1 MALANTGNIGA
12 GFYNLPLV
20 RQIGLMVGF
29 AACIALAVAIVLWSQ
44 KPSYRMLYGNLPD
57 QEVLEISTALD
68 QAGIKYEVNQ
78 TTGAIMVDAPQVH
91 EARMKLAASGLPK
104 GSGTGYE
111 LMDKDQGFGT
121 SQFVETTRYQRAV
134 EGELAKTIGS
144 LTNVQS
150 ARVHLAI
157 PKQSAFVRDRK
168 KPTAS
173 VMLSLYQGRVMSPD
187 QASSIAHLVASSIP
201 NLEVEDVTVV
211 DQTGRLLT
219 KSEGGDEMGR
229 SSTQFEYRK
238 NLEEYY
244 MKRILEIVEP
254 IIGAGKVKAQVAAD
268 LDFTVTEQTQES
280 YNPDLP
286 SIRSEQTVEEEN
298 IGAAGTN
305 GVPGTLS
312 NQPAQAGST
321 VAPTAADAASGAPK
335 NSARRSVRNYELDKT
350 ISHTRHQVGALK
362 RLSAAIVIDEK
373 ATKNEAGEVSSKPL
387 SKEEMDKITSLVKEA
402 IGFDAARGDSVN
414 VINVPFLP
422 PPEPE
427 AAAETSLLDQP
438 WLWDAGK
445 QLLGIG
451 AVVLL
456 IFVVLKPVLKSLAEK
471 GVASETVAMPAM
483 MGPDGQMVALGNGQ
497 MQQMLSGPS
506 YEQQLEIAKAIAK
519 QEPHRVAHIVKEWV
533 EKDG

>member
-12 GFYNLPLV
+12 GFNNLPLV
-20 RQIGLMVGF
+20 RQLGLMVGF
-29 AACIALAVAIVLWSQ
+29 AACVALAVAIVLWAQ
-44 KPSYRMLYGNLPD
+44 KPSYRMLYGNLSD
-57 QEVLEISTALD
+57 QEVMEISGALD
-68 QAGIKYEVNQ
+68 QAGIKYEVNE
-78 TTGAIMVDAPQVH
+78 TTGAVMVDAPQVH
-91 EARMKLAASGLPK
+91 EARMKLASSGLPK

-111 LMDKDQGFGT
+111 LLDKDQGFGT
-121 SQFVETTRYQRAV
+121 SQFAETARYQRAV

-144 LTNVQS
+144 LNNVQS
-150 ARVHLAI
+150 ARIHLAI
-157 PKQSAFVRDRK
+157 PKQSAFMRDRK

-173 VMLSLYQGRVMSPD
+173 VMLSLYQGRVMTPE

-201 NLEVEDVTVV
+201 NLQVEDVTVV
-211 DQTGRLLT
+211 DQNGRLLT
-219 KSEGGDEMGR
+219 KPEENEGIGQ
-229 SSTQFEYRK
+229 SSTQLEYRK
-238 NLEEYY
+238 NLEQDYI
-244 MKRILEIVEP
+244 KRILEIIEP
-254 IIGAGKVKAQVAAD
+254 ITGVGKVKAQVAAD

-298 IGAAGTN
+298 TGASTTN
-305 GVPGTLS
+305 GVPGALS

-321 VAPTAADAASGAPK
+321 VAPADAASTAPK

-350 ISHTRHQVGALK
+350 ISHTRHQIGALK

-373 ATKNEAGEVSSKPL
+373 TTKNEAGEVSSKPL
-387 SKEEMDKITSLVKEA
+387 TEEEMAKITSLVKET
-402 IGFDAARGDSVN
+402 IGFDASRGDSVN
-414 VINVPFLP
+414 VINAAFLP
-422 PPEPE
+422 LPEPE
-427 AAAETSLLDQP
+427 AAAEPSMLDQP

-445 QLLGIG
+445 QLLGIA
-451 AVVLL
+451 AVVLI

-471 GVASETVAMPAM
+471 GVNSGSAGALPAT
-483 MGPDGQMVALGNGQ
+483 MGANGEMVALGHPQ

-519 QEPHRVAHIVKEWV
+519 QEPHRVANIVKDWV

>member
-1 MALANTGNIGA
+1 MALVKAENIGA
-12 GFYNLPLV
+12 GFNNLPLV

-29 AACIALAVAIVLWSQ
+29 AACVALAVAIVLWSQ
-44 KPSYRMLYGNLPD
+44 KPSYRMLYGNLSD
-57 QEVLEISTALD
+57 QEVLEISTALN
-68 QAGIKYEVNQ
+68 QAGIKFEVNE

-91 EARMKLAASGLPK
+91 EARMKLAGSGLPK

-111 LMDKDQGFGT
+111 LLDKDQGFGT

-134 EGELAKTIGS
+134 EGELAKTISS
-144 LTNVQS
+144 LNNVQS
-150 ARVHLAI
+150 ARIHLAI

-173 VMLSLYQGRVMSPD
+173 VMLNLYQGRIMSPE

-211 DQTGRLLT
+211 DQNGRLLT
-219 KSEGGDEMGR
+219 KAETADEMGR

-244 MKRILEIVEP
+244 MKRIQEIIEP
-254 IIGAGKVKAQVAAD
+254 IIGVGKVKAQVAVD

-280 YNPDLP
+280 FNPDLP

-298 IGAAGTN
+298 IGAGTS

-312 NQPAQAGST
+312 NQPAQAGNT
-321 VAPTAADAASGAPK
+321 VAAPANGAAAPAK

-350 ISHTRHQVGALK
+350 ISHTRHQTGTLK
-362 RLSAAIVIDEK
+362 RLSAAIVVDERV
-373 ATKNEAGEVSSKPL
+373 TKNEAGEVSSKAL
-387 SKEEMDKITSLVKEA
+387 SDEEMAKITTLVKEA

-414 VINVPFLP
+414 VINVPFLA

-427 AAAETSLLDQP
+427 AAEEPSLLDQP

-445 QLLGIG
+445 QLLGIL
-451 AVVLL
+451 AVVLI
-456 IFVVLKPVLKSLAEK
+456 IFVVLKPVLKILADK
-471 GVASETVAMPAM
+471 GAADEPLPVGADGEVAAISNDHMPVL
-483 MGPDGQMVALGNGQ
+483 PKVTYD
-497 MQQMLSGPS
+497 
-506 YEQQLEIAKAIAK
+506 QQLEIVKAVAK
-519 QEPHRVAHIVKEWV
+519 QEPHRVANIMKDWV
-533 EKDG
+533 ENDG

>member
-1 MALANTGNIGA
+1 MELPKAENVGA
-12 GFYNLPLV
+12 GFLNLPV
-20 RQIGLMVGF
+20 ARQIGLMVGF
-29 AACIALAVAIVLWSQ
+29 AACVALAVAIVLWSQ
-44 KPSYRMLYGNLPD
+44 KPSYRMLYGNLQD

-78 TTGAIMVDAPQVH
+78 ATGAIMVDAPQVH

-144 LTNVQS
+144 LTSVQS

-173 VMLSLYQGRVMSPD
+173 VMLTLYQGRAMSPD

-201 NLEVEDVTVV
+201 NLAVEDVTVV
-211 DQTGRLLT
+211 DQNGRLLT
-219 KSEGGDEMGR
+219 KPEEVDAMGH

-254 IIGAGKVKAQVAAD
+254 ITGAGKVKAQVTAD
-268 LDFTVTEQTQES
+268 LDFSVTEQTQETF
-280 YNPDLP
+280 NPDLP

-298 IGAAGTN
+298 IGAGSS

-321 VAPTAADAASGAPK
+321 VTPPADGSGNQAK

-350 ISHTRHQVGALK
+350 ISHTRHQVGSLK

-387 SKEEMDKITSLVKEA
+387 SEAEMAKITSLVKEA
-402 IGFDAARGDSVN
+402 IGFDVGRGDSVN
-414 VINVPFLP
+414 VINAPFLP
-422 PPEPE
+422 APALEAGAEP
-427 AAAETSLLDQP
+427 SLLDQP
-438 WLWDAGK
+438 WIWDAGK
-445 QLLGIG
+445 QLLGII
-451 AVVLL
+451 AVALI

-471 GVASETVAMPAM
+471 GTASETAALPATI
-483 MGPDGQMVALGNGQ
+483 GPNGEVMALTNEQ
-497 MQQMLSGPS
+497 MQLLPGVS
-506 YEQQLEIAKAIAK
+506 YEQQLEIAKTIAK
-519 QEPHRVAHIVKEWV
+519 QEPHRVAHIMKDWV
-533 EKDG
+533 ESDG

>member
-1 MALANTGNIGA
+1 MELPKAENVGA
-12 GFYNLPLV
+12 GFLNLPIA
-20 RQIGLMVGF
+20 RQIGLMAGF
-29 AACIALAVAIVLWSQ
+29 AACVALAVAIVLWSQ
-44 KPSYRMLYGNLPD
+44 KPSYRMLYGNLSD
-57 QEVLEISTALD
+57 QEVMEISTALD
-68 QAGIKYEVNQ
+68 QAGIKYEVNT

-111 LMDKDQGFGT
+111 LLDKEQGFGA
-121 SQFVETTRYQRAV
+121 SQFSETTRYQRAV

-144 LTNVQS
+144 LNNVQS

-173 VMLSLYQGRVMSPD
+173 VMLNLYQGRVMSAD
-187 QASSIAHLVASSIP
+187 QASSIAHMVASSVP
-201 NLEVEDVTVV
+201 NMEVEDVTVV
-211 DQTGRLLT
+211 DQNGRLLT
-219 KSEGGDEMGR
+219 KPEDVDTMGH
-229 SSTQFEYRK
+229 STTQFEYRK

-244 MKRILEIVEP
+244 TKRILEIIEP
-254 IIGAGKVKAQVAAD
+254 IVGIGKVKAQVAAD

-280 YNPDLP
+280 FNPDLP

-298 IGAAGTN
+298 IGAATN

-312 NQPAQAGST
+312 NQPAQAGNT
-321 VAPTAADAASGAPK
+321 VAPADSGAGQSK

-350 ISHTRHQVGALK
+350 ISHTRHQVGVLK

-373 ATKNEAGEVSSKPL
+373 VTKNEAGEVSSKPL
-387 SKEEMDKITSLVKEA
+387 SEDEMNKINALVKEA
-402 IGFDAARGDSVN
+402 IGFDAGRGDSVN
-414 VINVPFLP
+414 VINAPFLP
-422 PPEPE
+422 APEPE
-427 AAAETSLLDQP
+427 AGEEPSLLDQP
-438 WLWDAGK
+438 WVWDAGK

-451 AVVLL
+451 AVLLL

-471 GVASETVAMPAM
+471 GVPAEAARELTAI
-483 MGPDGQMVALGNGQ
+483 GPDGEMVALAGGQ
-497 MQQMLSGPS
+497 MQQMLPGVS
-506 YEQQLEIAKAIAK
+506 YEQQLEIVKSIAK
-519 QEPHRVAHIVKEWV
+519 QEPHRVANIVKDWV